1 MTELIEFVPGQ
12 SNGQVLA
19 KKEEEDT
26 NMKPDK
32 NVEGQKVQ
40 AEKKG

>member
-19 KKEEEDT
+19 KKEEDI

-32 NVEGQKVQ
+32 NIEGQKVQ
-40 AEKKG
+40 DEKKG